1 LDSAVGA
8 AGSPMHERPR
18 GGGETMGGEVAGT
31 LLDAE
36 QLAVSP
42 RLFEQFV
49 YGLAMGDGEGRIV
62 YLNRKARQLLLPDS
76 AEAGAAGWTCC
87 DLICSRLG
95 PLLGAG
101 CMSAHVARTQTQT
114 PEVRMD
120 IGGERQQAAAWVTVS
135 PLEGEHSRVL
145 FHLRPGRAGD
155 RRRRT
160 GTQWR
165 GQVCPS
171 ERGELQISCLGGL
184 EVEGAHGPINGDWLE
199 QRPGQLLKYLL
210 CERRRLLNSDQIG
223 EALWPEAGAE
233 EGKSRLRYNV
243 HLLRERL
250 EPERGHRLPARFI
263 VARGG
268 GYVFETDGVWIDADR
283 FEREAL
289 AGLAAAEQGL
299 KDAAAAHLTSALG
312 LYRGGFL
319 AEERYVEWAVEE
331 RERLRELA
339 GRALRA
345 QVEIEVE
352 RGELEQAAASAR
364 RLVELDPFDCDVQKL
379 LIEICLRRGRRSEA
393 MRRYSFFQRRMECS
407 FGQKPDFDLPGL
419 LVEIGAGAPA

>member
-1 LDSAVGA
+1 LKAGVRLGHAPEREPMREAPPGVA
-8 AGSPMHERPR
+8 AGAM
-18 GGGETMGGEVAGT
+18 GT
-31 LLDAE
+31 LWGAD

-42 RLFEQFV
+42 RLFEHFV
-49 YGLAMGDGEGRIV
+49 YGLALADAEGEIL
-62 YLNRKARQLLLPDS
+62 YLNRKARQLLLPGDS
-76 AEAGAAGWTCC
+76 EVGGQGWGCC
-87 DLICSRLG
+87 DLVCGRLE

-101 CMSAHVARTQTQT
+101 CMSKHVIASETQT

-120 IGGERQQAAAWVTVS
+120 INRERQNGAAWVTVS
-135 PLEGEHSRVL
+135 PLEGEETRVL

-160 GTQWR
+160 PADWS

-171 ERGELQISCLGGL
+171 ERGELQLSCLGGF
-184 EVEGAHGPINGDWLE
+184 EVEGPRGPVNGDWLE

-233 EGKSRLRYNV
+233 EGRNRLRYNV

-250 EPERGHRLPARFI
+250 EPERGHRSPARFI

-268 GYVFETDGVWIDADR
+268 GYVFETDGVWIDADH
-283 FEREAL
+283 FESEAL
-289 AGLAAAEQGL
+289 AGLAALDQGL
-299 KDAAAAHLTSALG
+299 EGVAGRHLASALS
-312 LYRGGFL
+312 LYRGDFL

-339 GRALRA
+339 GRVLRA
-345 QVEIEVE
+345 QVAIKV
-352 RGELEQAAASAR
+352 RCGELEQAAADSR
-364 RLVELDPFDCDVQKL
+364 RLAEMDPFDSDVQRL

-393 MRRYSFFQRRMECS
+393 IRRFALYEKKMRDAFDERPE
-407 FGQKPDFDLPGL
+407 FDLAR
-419 LVEIGAGAPA
+419 VAAEIEHQ